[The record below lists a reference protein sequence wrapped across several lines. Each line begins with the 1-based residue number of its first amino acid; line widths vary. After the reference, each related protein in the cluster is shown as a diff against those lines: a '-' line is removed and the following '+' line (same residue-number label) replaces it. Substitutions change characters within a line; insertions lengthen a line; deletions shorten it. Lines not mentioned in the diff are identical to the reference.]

1 MLEAVGES
9 KVGHDHV
16 PVSVEEQILEFEVT
30 MDNLFLMKV
39 PDSRNELSK
48 QLASVAFFEVA
59 VGEDVVEEFAAGGIF
74 ENDPDVFVR
83 FDHIVEM
90 DDIRVVQ
97 CLQQFD
103 HQKTFSEMKGIVTD
117 LEDLDFACNLTH
129 TNSRIDTTS
138 TDELYGHFFAPL
150 IMQAELDFAK
160 LALAKGLEEQIGPK
174 LWNSAIWV
182 GRSIG
187 KCSGVLL
194 DIKGGLGSGRRFLV
208 VRVV

>member
-1 MLEAVGES
+1 
-9 KVGHDHV
+9 
-16 PVSVEEQILEFEVT
+16 
-30 MDNLFLMKV
+30 
-39 PDSRNELSK
+39 
-48 QLASVAFFEVA
+48 
-59 VGEDVVEEFAAGGIF
+59 
-74 ENDPDVFVR
+74 
-83 FDHIVEM
+83 
-90 DDIRVVQ
+90 
-97 CLQQFD
+97 
-103 HQKTFSEMKGIVTD
+103 MKGIVTD

-138 TDELYGHFFAPL
+138 TDELYGNFFAPL